1 MNVHKKCKS
10 SIPDMCGSDHTE
22 KRGRIRLNISVKDN
36 KITAEGKKPA
46 ILQPLNQHFVF
57 TDFLVFRLT
66 CLSVDGKRKS
76 IAQCQIASSRY
87 KFLLGSV
94 DLQRIDSTNCFLN
107 PTL

>member
-46 ILQPLNQHFVF
+46 ILQPLNQHFDF
-57 TDFLVFRLT
+57 TDFLVFRFT
-66 CLSVDGKRKS
+66 CPSLSLSVGGKK
-76 IAQCQIASSRY
+76 
-87 KFLLGSV
+87 
-94 DLQRIDSTNCFLN
+94 IDCPMPDCKL
-107 PTL
+107 